1 LTYSIIYII
10 IYLDV
15 SLCLRKEHR
24 EYTDGGILG
33 KGGTNM
39 ETVSIVCIVGLVT
52 ITYLVMQKKV
62 RKHIIE
68 VSFGKIFQFKTET
81 EFSKEA

>member
-1 LTYSIIYII
+1 
-10 IYLDV
+10 
-15 SLCLRKEHR
+15 
-24 EYTDGGILG
+24 
-33 KGGTNM
+33 M
-39 ETVSIVCIVGLVT
+39 ETISIVCIVGLVA

-62 RKHIIE
+62 RKHMIE